1 MSLKETLM
9 ELGKGFPAEFKEQ
22 KDGSLVLQFVI
33 AERKAFLSKK
43 KLTYKSKIRVNDEK
57 KEVTFFEMLSES
69 NSGLSAGSGFE
80 FKKETYGVKGK
91 EREGGIEEMS
101 NLFGKKYQYSFDYK
115 KIREAI
121 KEEAQKTGYSFSVKL
136 MEKSV

>member
-1 MSLKETLM
+1 MSLKEKLI
-9 ELGKGFPAEFKEQ
+9 EISKRFPAELKEQ
-22 KDGSLVLQFVI
+22 RDGSLAMKFVI

-43 KLTYKSKIRVNDEK
+43 KLTYKCKARVNDEK

-69 NSGLSAGSGFE
+69 SSGLSAGSGFE
-80 FKKETYGVKGK
+80 FKKETFGTKGK

-101 NLFGKKYQYSFDYK
+101 NLFGKKFTYSFDYK

-121 KEEAQKTGYSFSVKL
+121 KEEAQKTGYSFSVKVI
-136 MEKSV
+136 EKSV

>member
-1 MSLKETLM
+1 MSLKEKLI
-9 ELGKGFPAEFKEQ
+9 EISKRFPAELKEQ
-22 KDGSLVLQFVI
+22 RDGSLAMKFVI

-43 KLTYKSKIRVNDEK
+43 KLTYKCKARVNDEK

-69 NSGLSAGSGFE
+69 SSGLSAGSGFE
-80 FKKETYGVKGK
+80 FKKETFGTKGK

-101 NLFGKKYQYSFDYK
+101 NLFGKKFTYSFDYK

-136 MEKSV
+136 IEKSV

>member
-43 KLTYKSKIRVNDEK
+43 KLTYKSKVRVNDEK

-80 FKKETYGVKGK
+80 FKKETYRVKGK

-136 MEKSV
+136 LEKLV

>member
-43 KLTYKSKIRVNDEK
+43 KLTYKSKVRVNDEK

-101 NLFGKKYQYSFDYK
+101 NLFGKNYQYSFDYK

-121 KEEAQKTGYSFSVKL
+121 KKEAQKTGYSFSVKL
-136 MEKSV
+136 IEKLV

>member
-1 MSLKETLM
+1 MSLKD
-9 ELGKGFPAEFKEQ
+9 ELIKVSENFPAELKEQ
-22 KDGSLVLQFVI
+22 RDGSLAMKFVI

-43 KLTYKSKIRVNDEK
+43 KLTYKCKARVNDEK

-69 NSGLSAGSGFE
+69 NAGLSAGSGFE
-80 FKKETYGVKGK
+80 FKKETFGTKGK

-101 NLFGKKYQYSFDYK
+101 NLFGKKFTYSFDYK

-136 MEKSV
+136 IEKSV

>member
-1 MSLKETLM
+1 MSLKD
-9 ELGKGFPAEFKEQ
+9 ELIKVSENFPAELKEQ
-22 KDGSLVLQFVI
+22 RDGSLAMKFVI

-43 KLTYKSKIRVNDEK
+43 KLTYKCKARVNDDK

-80 FKKETYGVKGK
+80 FKKETFGTKGK

-101 NLFGKKYQYSFDYK
+101 NLFGKKFTYSFDYK
-115 KIREAI
+115 KIREAL
-121 KEEAQKTGYSFSVKL
+121 KEEAQKTGYPFSVKVI
-136 MEKSV
+136 EKSV